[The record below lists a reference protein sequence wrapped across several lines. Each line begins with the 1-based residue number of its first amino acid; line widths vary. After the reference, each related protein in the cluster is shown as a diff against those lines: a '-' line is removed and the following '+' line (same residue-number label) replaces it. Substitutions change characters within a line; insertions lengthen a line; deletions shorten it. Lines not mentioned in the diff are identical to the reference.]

1 MTNEEFNSLKRK
13 LELIF
18 HYLGRTVGLLILV
31 SAYWASRAGVI
42 NTASGLLWVFVAAAI
57 GLFGNKVNFD
67 FLKHILNVTKK
78 GSNEQPSDNN

>member
-31 SAYWASRAGVI
+31 ASYWASRMGVI
-42 NTASGLLWVFVAAAI
+42 NTVNGLLWVFVAAAI
-57 GLFGNKVNFD
+57 GLFGNKVNFE

-78 GSNEQPSDNN
+78 GGNNDTADNN

>member
-1 MTNEEFNSLKRK
+1 MTTDGFNSLKRK

-57 GLFGNKVNFD
+57 GLFGNKVNFE
-67 FLKHILNVTKK
+67 FLKHILPISKK
-78 GSNEQPSDNN
+78 GGNNEPASDN